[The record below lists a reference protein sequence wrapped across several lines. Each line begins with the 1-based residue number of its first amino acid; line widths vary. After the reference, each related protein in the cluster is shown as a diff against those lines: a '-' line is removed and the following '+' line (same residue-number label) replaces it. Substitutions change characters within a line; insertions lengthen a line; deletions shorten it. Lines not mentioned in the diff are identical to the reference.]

1 MLIVITPVGCG
12 QIRCQESWVVLKYFV
27 EGCMV
32 RICDVVIWMV
42 PYGVVSTEDAIDVN
56 GIEERESKGVVFKFG
71 VTV

>member
-1 MLIVITPVGCG
+1 
-12 QIRCQESWVVLKYFV
+12 
-27 EGCMV
+27 MV